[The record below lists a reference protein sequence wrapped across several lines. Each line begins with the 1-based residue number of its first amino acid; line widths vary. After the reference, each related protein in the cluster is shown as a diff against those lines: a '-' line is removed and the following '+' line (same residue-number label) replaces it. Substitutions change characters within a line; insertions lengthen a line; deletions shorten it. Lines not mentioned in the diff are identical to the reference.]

1 MRDPATVDR
10 VRTSRPPLALLL
22 GLAIAGPLLVGNAT
36 SLGLPQW
43 VGGAVALAALLG
55 ALAVMWRAGELRGRF
70 LVLFLTVIAAA
81 GALGWFL
88 RGRP

>member
-10 VRTSRPPLALLL
+10 VRTSRPLLALLL
-22 GLAIAGPLLVGNAT
+22 GLAIAGPLLVGTAT

>member
-1 MRDPATVDR
+1 MRDPAPVAR
-10 VRTSRPPLALLL
+10 VRTSRPLLALLL
-22 GLAIAGPLLVGNAT
+22 GLAIASPLLLANAT
-36 SLGLPQW
+36 SLGMPPW

-70 LVLFLTVIAAA
+70 LVLFLTVVAAA

>member
-1 MRDPATVDR
+1 MRDPAKVDR
-10 VRTSRPPLALLL
+10 VQSSRPLLGFLL
-22 GLAIAGPLLVGNAT
+22 GLAIAAPLLLGNAT
-36 SLGLPQW
+36 SLGVPQW
-43 VGGAVALAALLG
+43 VGGATALAALLG

-70 LVLFLTVIAAA
+70 LVLFLTAIAAA